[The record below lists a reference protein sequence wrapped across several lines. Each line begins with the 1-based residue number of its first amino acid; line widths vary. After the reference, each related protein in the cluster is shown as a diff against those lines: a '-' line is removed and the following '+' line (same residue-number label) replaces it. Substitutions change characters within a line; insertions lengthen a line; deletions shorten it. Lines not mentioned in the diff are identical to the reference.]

1 MKKHCQYTNIL
12 CGTLWK
18 VTKLWTMPNY
28 VVHMLLTCNSYNGVT
43 AHSWR

>member
-1 MKKHCQYTNIL
+1 MTNHCQYINIL

-18 VTKLWTMPNY
+18 MTELWSMLNY

-43 AHSWR
+43 ARS